1 MIIKASFEN
10 ILSFNDET
18 TLDFIAQKSDNLSNH
33 VLRAQKRDDI
43 SILKTGMIY
52 GPNATGKSNTIKAIW
67 MLQQI
72 ALGKWPQ
79 KYMESFKMKDPDTKP
94 SKMEISFKYEDKYY
108 TYGISFTIQ
117 GILEEWLQEINKRSA
132 KKVYTRTKNENEFIY
147 RFYVTKVKAIQ
158 ENFLFFLGKGTP
170 PKKSFL
176 SEYIS
181 RNGENLEAINKVY
194 AWFSNTLQIIFPE
207 SRYQGLSFRF
217 DEDKE
222 FKENFNEMLRY
233 FNTDIIDIGK
243 SPLPKESTNLP
254 KEIIDDIFA
263 NAKPGTKSFVSTAS
277 GEWYFF
283 ETSIQGITSVSKQ
296 QTIHAT
302 PKEEY
307 RAFNMSE
314 ESEGTLRLLD
324 LLPMLIK
331 LRSGNT
337 VFLVDEI
344 DRSLH
349 LERTIEIL
357 QCYLSNLT
365 EYSDSQL
372 IATTHEF
379 NLINA
384 NLLRQ
389 DEIWLAEKD
398 INGATHLTRPIN
410 NKFREIFKK
419 SHSIAQ
425 WGEAKFNITKH
436 IK

>member
-52 GPNATGKSNTIKAIW
+52 GSNAVGKSNTIKAIW

-79 KYMESFKMKDPDTKP
+79 KYIEPFKMKGPGTKP
-94 SKMEISFKYEDKYY
+94 SKIEISFKHEDKYY
-108 TYGISFTIQ
+108 TYGILFTIQ
-117 GILEEWLQEINKRSA
+117 GILEEWLQEINKRSV
-132 KKVYTRTKNENEFIY
+132 KNIYTRTKNENEFIY
-147 RFYVTKVKAIQ
+147 RFFTTKMKTIQ

-170 PKKSFL
+170 EKKSFL
-176 SEYIS
+176 SEYAN

-194 AWFSNTLQIIFPE
+194 AWFGNTLQIIFPR

-222 FKENFNEMLRY
+222 FKENFNELLRY
-233 FNTDIIDIGK
+233 FNTGIVDISK
-243 SPLPKESTNLP
+243 MSLPKESTNLP
-254 KEIIDDIFA
+254 KEIIDEIFA
-263 NAKPGTKSFVSTAS
+263 SAKPGTKSFVSTAS

-283 ETSIQGITSVSKQ
+283 ETSVQGVTTVSKQ
-296 QTIHAT
+296 QTIHENE
-302 PKEEY
+302 KEE
-307 RAFNMSE
+307 RCAFSMCE
-314 ESEGTLRLLD
+314 ESDGTLRLLD

-331 LRSGNT
+331 LKNGKS

-349 LERTIEIL
+349 LGRTIEIL
-357 QCYLSNLT
+357 RCYLSNLT
-365 EYSDSQL
+365 ECSDSQL
-372 IATTHEF
+372 IVTTHEL
-379 NLINA
+379 NLISA
-384 NLLRQ
+384 DLLRQ

-398 INGATHLTRPIN
+398 VSGATHLTRPAN
-410 NKFREIFKK
+410 NKPRENFKK
-419 SHSIAQ
+419 MYLTGQ
-425 WGEAKFNITKH
+425 WYPAKFNITQ
-436 IK
+436 